1 MCSTWCY
8 GGGAWGGC
16 CNRNEPMYL
25 TLGRCLKPWLHN
37 KFKSIVLSVLSII
50 IYHFLGNSFQLTQQL
65 LGQTVGL
72 LNCNFGRVSMSRHPH
87 LGARSCAILEYSWSV
102 TVLSLIIIANYHLSG
117 RISHSYIW
125 NHCPYLPLNIAGVY
139 NSVAWRII
147 FPKPSLRLWGAILGL
162 GSTVPPSMGCWYHLT
177 PGWPSEM
184 IRNDPNMMNH
194 DGDSSSPKLSVIGWY
209 WGAKEPS
216 RSDIIQF
223 SDQRIEIGHWMLI
236 ECGYVFL
243 NFFLTHGQILGRFR
257 RRSWTTNCSLAAW
270 CPSLN
275 PQPCRPTWPGNCI
288 RSPSAVEA
296 VQGWNNEGLTPLL
309 KPLGW
314 WFLMFFWWTIG
325 CLGRIC
331 TIICTYIIDQPCI
344 DIKRYTGSARHQQT
358 IMVSWVSIMIS
369 QPSSSII
376 MDHCRSSI
384 ITNYHLSSLST
395 IAINHIWSKFR
406 AAPRKSRDTLAMQ
419 QDYTD
424 DCSLILQDKSDYPIT
439 LFQHKIMHTHLWSI
453 PKTSIATMRFLWFV
467 EAIDVKK
474 RLVMGILP
482 QIVP

>member
-1 MCSTWCY
+1 
-8 GGGAWGGC
+8 
-16 CNRNEPMYL
+16 
-25 TLGRCLKPWLHN
+25 
-37 KFKSIVLSVLSII
+37 
-50 IYHFLGNSFQLTQQL
+50 
-65 LGQTVGL
+65 
-72 LNCNFGRVSMSRHPH
+72 
-87 LGARSCAILEYSWSV
+87 
-102 TVLSLIIIANYHLSG
+102 
-117 RISHSYIW
+117 
-125 NHCPYLPLNIAGVY
+125 
-139 NSVAWRII
+139 
-147 FPKPSLRLWGAILGL
+147 
-162 GSTVPPSMGCWYHLT
+162 
-177 PGWPSEM
+177 
-184 IRNDPNMMNH
+184 
-194 DGDSSSPKLSVIGWY
+194 
-209 WGAKEPS
+209 
-216 RSDIIQF
+216 
-223 SDQRIEIGHWMLI
+223 
-236 ECGYVFL
+236 
-243 NFFLTHGQILGRFR
+243 
-257 RRSWTTNCSLAAW
+257 
-270 CPSLN
+270 
-275 PQPCRPTWPGNCI
+275 
-288 RSPSAVEA
+288 
-296 VQGWNNEGLTPLL
+296 
-309 KPLGW
+309 
-314 WFLMFFWWTIG
+314 MFFWWTIG